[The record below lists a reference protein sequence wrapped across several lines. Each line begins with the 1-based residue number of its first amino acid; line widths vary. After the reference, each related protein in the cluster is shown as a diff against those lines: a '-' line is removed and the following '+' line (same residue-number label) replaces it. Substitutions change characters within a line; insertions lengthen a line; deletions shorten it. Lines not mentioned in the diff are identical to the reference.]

1 MDERLGQQIQFA
13 IEIDKLKGVLRQ
25 TLLADGSRQ
34 ENSAEH
40 SWHLAMMAMLL
51 QEYAPKPVD
60 LLRVIKM
67 LLVHDLVEVYAG
79 DTFCYDLQGNLD
91 KAAREAEAA
100 EKLFGILPAL
110 QGLELRELWQEFEEN
125 ATANAQFATALDR
138 LQPLLQNRET
148 EGATWKMH
156 GINAAQVRDR
166 MSPVQEGIPALWPL
180 VQQIIEE
187 AMEKGYL
194 KE

>member
-51 QEYAPKPVD
+51 QEYAPTPVD

-100 EKLFGILPAL
+100 EQLFGILPAP

-125 ATANAQFATALDR
+125 VTANAQFATALDR

-148 EGATWKMH
+148 QGATWKMH
-156 GINAAQVRDR
+156 GINATQVRDR

-180 VQQIIEE
+180 VQQIIDE